1 MKSLSAFPAI
11 FEDKLPDLPEEER
24 DKISRS
30 LSEARMRQL
39 TGKPVKGN
47 YDIEHLSNIHKH
59 LFQDVSTHAG
69 SIRDYGMSKGSSQ
82 FADSSQMAYLFDK
95 ELPER
100 INALNQSLNDRQAYI
115 DAMTDLHSTLD
126 LAHPFREGNGRAAR
140 AFMSQLAETHGYQLD
155 FSQVNRE
162 QWVKASIDSIDSGGE
177 TLKRPLFEPIVVPI
191 RERQQAQHQEQR
203 DERPDKPLIDNGAM
217 DMTEALRRD
226 LIYVHRSADAD
237 SLDINNIAMTHKLV
251 ILDSSYS
258 SNDQKL
264 MGWQANVDGK
274 LLWKS
279 GQSMEYNTMDIRPL
293 TAIEKKS
300 LQVLITARAKNRQQ
314 RSVSQK
320 SQYNRYR
327 GR

>member
-1 MKSLSAFPAI
+1 MKSLSAFLAI
-11 FEDKLPDLPEEER
+11 FEDKLPDLSEEER
-24 DKISRS
+24 DEISRS

-69 SIRDYGMSKGSSQ
+69 SIRGYGMSKGSSQ
-82 FADSSQMAYLFDK
+82 FADPSQMGYLFDK

-100 INALNQSLNDRQAYI
+100 INALNQSVNDRQAYI

-126 LAHPFREGNGRAAR
+126 LAHPFREGNGRGAR

-162 QWVKASIDSIDSGGE
+162 QWVKASIDSIDSGRE
-177 TLKRPLFEPIVVPI
+177 TLKRPLFEHIVMPTH
-191 RERQQAQHQEQR
+191 ERQQAQHQEQHNA
-203 DERPDKPLIDNGAM
+203 KPEKSLINNGVI
-217 DMTEALRRD
+217 DMTEALRRN
-226 LIYVHRSADAD
+226 LIYVHRSADAS
-237 SLDINNIAMTHKLV
+237 SLDINDVAMTHKLV
-251 ILDSSYS
+251 ILDSSHS
-258 SNDQKL
+258 DNGQKV

-279 GQSMEYNTMDIRPL
+279 GQSMEYNTVDIRPL

-300 LQVLITARAKNRQQ
+300 LQILITASVNNRQQ
-314 RSVSQK
+314 RGVSHK
-320 SQYNRYR
+320 SQYNQYR

>member
-155 FSQVNRE
+155 FSQVDRE
-162 QWVKASIDSIDSGGE
+162 QWVKASIDSIDYGRE
-177 TLKRPLFEPIVVPI
+177 TLKRPLFEHIVVPA
-191 RERQQAQHQEQR
+191 ERQQKQHQQS
-203 DERPDKPLIDNGAM
+203 DEKLDNSLIDKGVI
-217 DMTEALRRD
+217 DMAEALRRN
-226 LIYVHRSADAD
+226 LVFVHRSADTR
-237 SLDINNIAMTHKLV
+237 SLDINDIAMAHKLV
-251 ILDSSYS
+251 ILESSH
-258 SNDQKL
+258 SNNKQKV
-264 MGWQANVDGK
+264 MGWQANADGK

-279 GQSMEYNTMDIRPL
+279 GQLMEYNIADIRPL
-293 TAIEKKS
+293 MVSEKQS
-300 LQVLITARAKNRQQ
+300 LQPLITASAKKQQ
-314 RSVSQK
+314 HNVSYK
-320 SQYNRYR
+320 SQNKRYR
-327 GR
+327 SR